1 MDTLKNIFLIL
12 IVILSF
18 NFMIFIHELGHYLAA
33 RWRGLKIEKFQVWF
47 GKPIWSKTINGVQY
61 GLGWI
66 PAGGFVS
73 LPQLAPMDA
82 IEGER
87 TTDEPLPPI
96 SPWDKIIVAVA
107 GPLFSLGLALAA
119 GLLVWNVGKPVD
131 IIPSTTIGFIA
142 EDSPASKAGFQ
153 LGDRITAVNGEPVQG
168 FVGGLDFITEKIV
181 FSEGET
187 IAFTVVREGETEP
200 RTIQSTFQTLP
211 TRWWERRALRQVG
224 ISYASQALVAETS
237 PHSPAQVADLQKGDV
252 ITAIDGVKVWSPEQI
267 SSHLKAKKYQ
277 TATFTIQ
284 RGAETLTLPIT
295 PELPLTSPLKEPTP
309 MLGIAWDREH
319 AADTHLVHPSPV
331 KQCTDSVRMM
341 VKTIGALISPRSN
354 IGIDQLNGPIGIATA
369 KFDLLNTDKDGW
381 RRLLAFLVLINVN
394 LAIFNML
401 PFPVLDG
408 GHTTLAIMEIIARR
422 PVKARVLEFVQTLFV
437 AVIFSVFLYITSK
450 DIGNFF
456 GGGSSKIPT
465 TFSPK

>member
-47 GKPIWSKTINGVQY
+47 GQPIWSKTINGVQY

-96 SPWDKIIVAVA
+96 SPIDKIIVAVA
-107 GPLFSLGLALAA
+107 GPIFSLGLALAA

-131 IIPSTTIGFIA
+131 IIPSTTIGYIA
-142 EDSPASKAGFQ
+142 EDSPASKAGLQ
-153 LGDRITAVNGEPVQG
+153 LGDRITAVNDEPVLG
-168 FVGGLDFITEKIV
+168 FTGGLDYITEKIV
-181 FSEGET
+181 FSDGET
-187 IAFTVVREGETEP
+187 IKFTVIREGETAPREISSGFITEP
-200 RTIQSTFQTLP
+200 TKFYQ
-211 TRWWERRALRQVG
+211 RRGLRKVG
-224 ISYASQALVAETS
+224 ISFASQTIVGETS
-237 PHSPAQVADLQKGDV
+237 ENSPARIAGLQKGDV
-252 ITAIDGVKVWSPEQI
+252 ITAIDGVKLWSPQQI
-267 SSHLKAKKYQ
+267 TSHYKQKNYSAAQL
-277 TATFTIQ
+277 TVQ
-284 RGAETLTLPIT
+284 RGAETLNVTLA
-295 PELPLTSPLKEPTP
+295 PEIPQKAPEPKAP
-309 MLGIAWDREH
+309 MLGIAWDMEH
-319 AADTHLVHPSPV
+319 AADTHLVHPSPI
-331 KQCTDSVRMM
+331 KQCADSVRMM
-341 VKTIGALISPRSN
+341 VKTIGALISPTSN
-354 IGIDQLNGPIGIATA
+354 IGIDQLNGPLGIGKA
-369 KFDLLNTDKDGW
+369 KFHLLDTDKDGW

-408 GHTTLAIMEIIARR
+408 GHTTLAIMELIARR
-422 PVKARVLEFVQTLFV
+422 PVKLRVLEYIQTVCVLI
-437 AVIFSVFLYITSK
+437 IFSVFLFISFK
-450 DIGNFF
+450 DVGEFF
-456 GGGSSKIPT
+456 GNSPDMEVI
-465 TFSPK
+465 FSPK

>member
-96 SPWDKIIVAVA
+96 SPIDKIIVAVA
-107 GPLFSLGLALAA
+107 GPIFSLGLALAV
-119 GLLVWNVGKPVD
+119 GLLVWNLGKPVD
-131 IIPSTTIGFIA
+131 IIPSTTIGYIA
-142 EDSPASKAGFQ
+142 EESPASKAGFQ
-153 LGDRITAVNGEPVQG
+153 IGDRITAVNGEPVQG
-168 FVGGLDFITEKIV
+168 FVGGLDFITEKII

-187 IAFTVVREGETEP
+187 IKFTVIREGETTPREISSSFITEP
-200 RTIQSTFQTLP
+200 TKFYQ
-211 TRWWERRALRQVG
+211 RRGLRKVG
-224 ISYASQALVAETS
+224 ISYASQTIVAETS
-237 PHSPAQVADLQKGDV
+237 ENSPARIAGLQKGDI
-252 ITAIDGVKVWSPEQI
+252 ITAIDGVKLWSPQQI
-267 SSHLKAKKYQ
+267 TSHYKQINYRAAQL
-277 TATFTIQ
+277 TIQ
-284 RGAETLTLPIT
+284 RGTETLNVTLA
-295 PELPLTSPLKEPTP
+295 PEVPQKSPEPVP
-309 MLGIAWDREH
+309 MLGIAWDMEH

-331 KQCTDSVRMM
+331 KQCSDSVKMM
-341 VKTIGALISPRSN
+341 IKTIGALISPASN
-354 IGIDQLNGPIGIATA
+354 IGIDQLSGPISIAKA
-369 KFDLLNTDKDGW
+369 KFDLLDTDKDGW

-408 GHTTLAIMEIIARR
+408 GHTTLAIMELIARR
-422 PVKARVLEFVQTLFV
+422 PVKVRVLEYVQSFCVLLIFSLFLFITFKDV
-437 AVIFSVFLYITSK
+437 GSFFGNSPDTEVIFS
-450 DIGNFF
+450 
-456 GGGSSKIPT
+456 
-465 TFSPK
+465 PK